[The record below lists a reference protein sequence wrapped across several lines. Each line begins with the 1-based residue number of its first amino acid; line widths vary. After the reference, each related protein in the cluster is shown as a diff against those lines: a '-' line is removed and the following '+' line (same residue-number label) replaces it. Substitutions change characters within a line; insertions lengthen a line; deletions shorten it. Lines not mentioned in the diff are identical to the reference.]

1 MSEPGGGLVVAEKIT
16 QWQCILSGIELAR
29 PQRLSAQV
37 HGAML
42 PICVIVVDIIST
54 MCVVCGVCLCA
65 CVLCAGG
72 LDAVVS
78 GTAGPW
84 TS

>member
-1 MSEPGGGLVVAEKIT
+1 MSEPGGGLVVAEVK

-54 MCVVCGVCLCA
+54 MCVLCA
-65 CVLCAGG
+65 CVLVCLCAGG
-72 LDAVVS
+72 LDAGVS